1 MSDMRFAAAPSYA
14 SHPNFHTSVSDDG
27 QEFTVTLHT
36 VKITIEPGGTIRL
49 PVASHVFSM
58 VWPVEG
64 PDSVVGFSRNADG
77 YAEVYDGASGYAVLS
92 GNGKTSVNHCPPGT
106 RQDFDQALELEAGRA
121 SECRVTIFL
130 LVERDS
136 AERAA
141 SAHLRIRSLHGRI
154 RPALRT
160 YTVVKGDS
168 LSKIAA
174 KLNFPGGWEALYRLN
189 REVIGPDPNVIKPGQ
204 VLQLG

>member
-1 MSDMRFAAAPSYA
+1 MSDMRFAAEPSYA
-14 SHPNFHTSVSDDG
+14 SHRHFDASVSDDG
-27 QEFTVTLHT
+27 QGFTVTLET
-36 VKITIEPGGTIRL
+36 VQTTVEPGGTRL
-49 PVASHVFSM
+49 PFASHVFSM

-64 PDSVVGFSRNADG
+64 PDSVVGFSLNAGG

-106 RQDFDQALELEAGRA
+106 RQDFDQALELEAGWA

-136 AERAA
+136 AARAA
-141 SAHLRIRSLHGRI
+141 SAHLRIRSLDGRI

-160 YTVVKGDS
+160 YSVVKGDS

-189 REVIGPDPNVIKPGQ
+189 REVIGPDPNVIRPGQ
-204 VLQLG
+204 VLQLR